1 MLRSLFLRA
10 IVVVALPI
18 ALLRPFDGL
27 LIYLWLTFG
36 RAGDFVWSEYT
47 FDYLAIVAV
56 ACLVGYAVFEM
67 HRCPIRLKGMIP
79 LALLWM
85 WLAVTS
91 VKALDPSLAYPKLF
105 EYSRGFIMAF
115 LTASLVT
122 SEKRARAILYVLA
135 FSLGV
140 LGAKG
145 ALDAL
150 LAGFSSTLTGPGGM
164 MAEANEYALALN
176 MGIPILLLL
185 TKEQSNKWIRLAFH
199 VMAAGSALVVIGT
212 RSRSGL
218 FGLIMVGVVMTA
230 FSKRKLLLAMG
241 LIVAVVML
249 LLFGPQG
256 ALDRYR
262 TIPTATQSDA
272 SAIGRLQAWSTALK
286 MTRAHPVFGVGPR
299 NFMLAFPDYSQ
310 DTPRVTH
317 NVVFDMLAETGIPG
331 CFFFL
336 SMIFVP
342 IGQMFLLWLRARRN
356 PDSEHLGTY
365 CQIVMATLIVY
376 LVPNMFINRQDFDL
390 MYQFVAL
397 GAGLAVV
404 TKRRLFM
411 LTIEQVADVA
421 EVDAQAVP
429 PDVQAGEPM
438 ALWQRA
444 QAEADGHRVPADDRE
459 EGTIPLWQRARI

>member
-10 IVVVALPI
+10 IVVVAIPI

-47 FDYLAIVAV
+47 FNYLAIVAV

-67 HRCPIRLKGMIP
+67 HRSPIRLKGMIP
-79 LALLWM
+79 LVLLWI

-91 VKALDPSLAYPKLF
+91 VKALDPSLAYPKLS

-150 LAGFSSTLTGPGGM
+150 LSGFSSTLTGPGGM

-199 VMAAGSALVVIGT
+199 V
-212 RSRSGL
+212 
-218 FGLIMVGVVMTA
+218 
-230 FSKRKLLLAMG
+230 
-241 LIVAVVML
+241 
-249 LLFGPQG
+249 
-256 ALDRYR
+256 
-262 TIPTATQSDA
+262 
-272 SAIGRLQAWSTALK
+272 
-286 MTRAHPVFGVGPR
+286 
-299 NFMLAFPDYSQ
+299 
-310 DTPRVTH
+310 
-317 NVVFDMLAETGIPG
+317 
-331 CFFFL
+331 
-336 SMIFVP
+336 
-342 IGQMFLLWLRARRN
+342 
-356 PDSEHLGTY
+356 
-365 CQIVMATLIVY
+365 
-376 LVPNMFINRQDFDL
+376 
-390 MYQFVAL
+390 
-397 GAGLAVV
+397 
-404 TKRRLFM
+404 
-411 LTIEQVADVA
+411 
-421 EVDAQAVP
+421 
-429 PDVQAGEPM
+429 
-438 ALWQRA
+438 
-444 QAEADGHRVPADDRE
+444 
-459 EGTIPLWQRARI
+459 